1 MAGQTIDQ
9 LQIEISGK
17 ASGATKSVRTL
28 ARNME
33 NLGKSVGGIAPQ
45 LESISNSISKLQGV
59 SGKTTVSLR
68 QTSNSTK
75 TYSKDV
81 KKATVNLRDFAGAM
95 KEVKNRN
102 SFVAKSFGTLASKF
116 GTFYAAV
123 LNR

>member
-1 MAGQTIDQ
+1 MAGPTIDQ

-59 SGKTTVSLR
+59 SGKTTISLR
-68 QTSNSTK
+68 GAANSTK
-75 TYSKDV
+75 EYT
-81 KKATVNLRDFAGAM
+81 M
-95 KEVKNRN
+95 
-102 SFVAKSFGTLASKF
+102 
-116 GTFYAAV
+116 AV
-123 LNR
+123 LSNGIDPYLWYCLII